1 MTVPSAS
8 SMKKKAIGFYGM
20 SLGKE
25 AEEYLE
31 KLFSAVESGWKSWQ
45 DSIKWG
51 TLKVNGAG
59 FPAWSGSGTGGAMQ
73 GQPFTM
79 RPFSFKANSPE
90 QVKFTKGLIDTLG
103 VKFTAFPATYKFTA
117 VQYAGTTGAT
127 DKNPGP
133 VNAPCIPLTLQTA
146 GKGQPP
152 SGIAALWRS
161 FLTPPDFFLDNPQ
174 AKSGQLVDAIS
185 KSIEQSF
192 QTVWLAS
199 TFAQGNILS
208 GKASPGGVV
217 AGLSSGFDGK
227 LG

>member
-1 MTVPSAS
+1 MIPSAS
-8 SMKKKAIGFYGM
+8 DLKSKAKSNYGM
-20 SLGKE
+20 SLGAE

-31 KLFSAVESGWKSWQ
+31 KLFSAVEDAWTQWQ
-45 DSIKWG
+45 NSMKWG

-59 FPAWSGSGTGGAMQ
+59 FPAWTGAGTGGAMQ
-73 GQPFTM
+73 GQPFVM
-79 RPFSFKANSPE
+79 KPFSFKANSA
-90 QVKFTKGLIDTLG
+90 QQLKFTKGLIDALG
-103 VKFTAFPATYKFTA
+103 SKFTAFPATYKFTS

-133 VNAPCIPLTLQTA
+133 VNAPNIPLTLQVA
-146 GKGQPP
+146 GKGTPP

-161 FLTPPDFFLDNPQ
+161 FLTPPDFQLDNPQ
-174 AKSGQLVDAIS
+174 AKSGQLVDAIA
-185 KSIEQSF
+185 KAIEQSF

-199 TFAQGNILS
+199 TMVQGNILT